1 MENHLLYAFSPT
13 NKKLNFLIPQAKV
26 LHATAFTRYQFI
38 NSFRRRHFLASLS
51 KDAAPTF
58 FQEMKPVICKSS
70 LTTVLIVRMICLLF
84 LLLAARSTE
93 YMVDVSVKLKTTVK
107 MILRIC
113 YKYLKGYC
121 LTFIFERRLSFILK
135 PLSPLCTSSSSL
147 SVATCSFSSLSPF
160 SS

>member
-38 NSFRRRHFLASLS
+38 NSFRRRYFLASLS

-93 YMVDVSVKLKTTVK
+93 YMVAVSVKLNATVK
-107 MILRIC
+107 MILRIS
-113 YKYLKGYC
+113 YKYL
-121 LTFIFERRLSFILK
+121 
-135 PLSPLCTSSSSL
+135 
-147 SVATCSFSSLSPF
+147 
-160 SS
+160 

>member
-1 MENHLLYAFSPT
+1 MTLSLTSSGEILYRYVSPPKTSSSFKLDGESSLYAFSPT
-13 NKKLNFLIPQAKV
+13 NKKLNFFIPQAKV

-38 NSFRRRHFLASLS
+38 NSFRRRYFLASLS

-113 YKYLKGYC
+113 YKYL
-121 LTFIFERRLSFILK
+121 
-135 PLSPLCTSSSSL
+135 
-147 SVATCSFSSLSPF
+147 
-160 SS
+160 

>member
-38 NSFRRRHFLASLS
+38 NSFRRRYFLASLS

-58 FQEMKPVICKSS
+58 FQHMKPVICKSS

-107 MILRIC
+107 MILRIF
-113 YKYLKGYC
+113 YKYL
-121 LTFIFERRLSFILK
+121 
-135 PLSPLCTSSSSL
+135 
-147 SVATCSFSSLSPF
+147 
-160 SS
+160 